1 MKLWIGMLCAVLLLA
16 PGNRGKLLAQGE
28 PDSHPA
34 QEKANLPDGY
44 QTAVFSAEK
53 DFGEGRTVRASALVK
68 CYAKGSFFSFE
79 EVLAT
84 WTEKTG
90 PGEYGFQEAYSH
102 AAISEDRQTLQ
113 IQARGVVGNRRAGLH
128 HGLLRLGGVAGCLI
142 WEGTTTSG
150 AGNRLLG
157 QYLDQEM
164 IRRKRQACA
173 TVPFPRAH
181 FLDFDLPL
189 QYQGEGLAVPA

>member
-34 QEKANLPDGY
+34 QEKATLPDGY

-113 IQARGVVGNRRAGLH
+113 IQARGVVETGGPDYTTASSGWGALPDVLYGREPQPLEREIASWGN
-128 HGLLRLGGVAGCLI
+128 I
-142 WEGTTTSG
+142 WT
-150 AGNRLLG
+150 
-157 QYLDQEM
+157 
-164 IRRKRQACA
+164 KR
-173 TVPFPRAH
+173 
-181 FLDFDLPL
+181 
-189 QYQGEGLAVPA
+189 